1 MHAAAEAVTA
11 GRGGIAAAAR
21 ATKVARSTIGR
32 GLKDPR
38 DPASLS
44 GRIRRKGAGRPPV
57 TAHDPTLLDDLER
70 LLEPATIWCWRRC
83 LRECVTRKIEL
94 DGRHGRRRSKAG
106 RGRRRAEQPAERV
119 SQLWQRRGV
128 FTVTFATAF
137 VLVVCLLFVLPVG
150 YVASGS
156 VIVGD
161 REPLMGSSSAAW
173 VQKIGDPADME
184 SNILLIRSPRLIRT
198 LLAEP
203 GMSDA
208 VEADC
213 EAVSRQLLTRLR
225 PIDCSR
231 LSGNPEAQLLW
242 VQDRFGVGA
251 VGRSRVI
258 SIGYKSPVPEV
269 APIMVNDLIKAF
281 LDDER
286 GKMLRSR
293 DEAIGWVRQRL
304 QQVDAEIQHDE
315 ASIEDF
321 RNRHGL
327 VRGVSGTLT
336 AERLRQA
343 AQHLSEA
350 KGAEAEATLRVQ
362 EATGGASSRQA
373 FDSRSIADLKQQL
386 VQARAQLASAS
397 QRLGPMNPELISAR
411 RLAADL
417 SGQLAAETARVV
429 DSARR
434 NLEATRARVANAQ
447 RELDRRSDAASQ
459 AADAETQIAA
469 MVRELDIKRG
479 TFVDMSQ
486 RLSQLETERRIIEPS
501 TQLVSLA
508 ELPTRPAF
516 PQRAPFLVGG
526 LALASVLATA
536 AGLLTAHDGTARVGE
551 QL

>member
-1 MHAAAEAVTA
+1 MADMDAA
-11 GRGGIAAAAR
+11 
-21 ATKVARSTIGR
+21 
-32 GLKDPR
+32 DPR
-38 DPASLS
+38 PA
-44 GRIRRKGAGRPPV
+44 GADAEPSSRPNV
-57 TAHDPTLLDDLER
+57 LA
-70 LLEPATIWCWRRC
+70 
-83 LRECVTRKIEL
+83 
-94 DGRHGRRRSKAG
+94 
-106 RGRRRAEQPAERV
+106 
-119 SQLWQRRGV
+119 QLWQRRGV

>member
-1 MHAAAEAVTA
+1 
-11 GRGGIAAAAR
+11 
-21 ATKVARSTIGR
+21 
-32 GLKDPR
+32 
-38 DPASLS
+38 
-44 GRIRRKGAGRPPV
+44 
-57 TAHDPTLLDDLER
+57 
-70 LLEPATIWCWRRC
+70 
-83 LRECVTRKIEL
+83 
-94 DGRHGRRRSKAG
+94 
-106 RGRRRAEQPAERV
+106 
-119 SQLWQRRGV
+119 
-128 FTVTFATAF
+128 
-137 VLVVCLLFVLPVG
+137 
-150 YVASGS
+150 
-156 VIVGD
+156 
-161 REPLMGSSSAAW
+161 
-173 VQKIGDPADME
+173 
-184 SNILLIRSPRLIRT
+184 
-198 LLAEP
+198 
-203 GMSDA
+203 
-208 VEADC
+208 
-213 EAVSRQLLTRLR
+213 
-225 PIDCSR
+225 
-231 LSGNPEAQLLW
+231 
-242 VQDRFGVGA
+242 
-251 VGRSRVI
+251 
-258 SIGYKSPVPEV
+258 
-269 APIMVNDLIKAF
+269 MVNDLIKAF

-343 AQHLSEA
+343 AQHLSDA

-373 FDSRSIADLKQQL
+373 LDSRSIADLKQQL

-417 SGQLAAETARVV
+417 SGQLAAETARGV

-516 PQRAPFLVGG
+516 PQRTPFLVGG